1 MHTKFE
7 MKPLP
12 LVFDFGALITCA
24 VVGVSLGFAH
34 ADVLQLDPERSATI
48 AKTSSEGSARSGTV
62 ANFGVGRDIDTL
74 SCDRPS
80 RLEDRRLAMA
90 PRH

>member
-7 MKPLP
+7 MKRLQ

-48 AKTSSEGSARSGTV
+48 AE
-62 ANFGVGRDIDTL
+62 NLF
-74 SCDRPS
+74 
-80 RLEDRRLAMA
+80 
-90 PRH
+90 